1 MTEKAQAME
10 QNTELNAAQK
20 IHEKLGLTRTFPLVE
35 SIASPLGEITSV
47 TARRVKVV
55 DYKRAAEM
63 YPENGALQQIHVLTV
78 ASGLQAED
86 FDQMA
91 WEDYQKLRQFCTGS

>member
-1 MTEKAQAME
+1 MTEKAQTPE
-10 QNTELNAAQK
+10 QNAAQK
-20 IHEKLGLTRTFPLVE
+20 IQEKLGAAKVFVLVE
-35 SIASPLGEITSV
+35 PINPPLGEITVVS
-47 TARRVKVV
+47 ARRVKVA

-63 YPENGALQQIHVLTV
+63 YPDNGALQQIQVLAV

-86 FDQMA
+86 FDAMT